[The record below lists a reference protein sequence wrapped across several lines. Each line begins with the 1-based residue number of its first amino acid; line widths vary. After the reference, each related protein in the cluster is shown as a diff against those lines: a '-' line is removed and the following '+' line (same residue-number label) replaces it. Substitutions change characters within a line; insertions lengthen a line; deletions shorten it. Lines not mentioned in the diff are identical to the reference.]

1 MAEAL
6 RGALGAGVLSFAHSG
21 PTSIRYALVFTI
33 RFETFAFVLEK
44 EFKPKPGEMFWD
56 WAPKF
61 CHSNV
66 IQKGNI
72 SFIIYVNI
80 FKLYSFYD
88 SDVRKLY
95 GLNEKLSM
103 LHTAQH
109 TVAPCTSASP
119 NGRDVFRD
127 FTFPEGEHT
136 FHYVCKHI

>member
-1 MAEAL
+1 M
-6 RGALGAGVLSFAHSG
+6 
-21 PTSIRYALVFTI
+21 FTI
-33 RFETFAFVLEK
+33 RNETFAFVLEK

-56 WAPKF
+56 WAPRF

-72 SFIIYVNI
+72 SFIMYAHI

-119 NGRDVFRD
+119 IGRDVFKD
-127 FTFPEGEHT
+127 FTLLEGEHIIHHVRKQIVT
-136 FHYVCKHI
+136 LQLLR